1 MTGPRLAAKARRTVR
16 ALLRLAPLTITGFMQ
31 FSWFGS
37 LAVSPDPYAIVRR
50 DWHQFFQTGHQLVA
64 GDLSAI
70 YPRTFESG
78 YFWLYPPYCIYLTAP
93 LGMLP
98 EWWAYALCV
107 VVEVLAVAGALA
119 LLRAALPARGE
130 DHTTA
135 AIVIL
140 ASMPFNTSV
149 VIGQISGMLSLILAA
164 SLWAWRRR
172 RTLVAGLLLSLLF
185 IKPNLAIFFVAAS
198 LLARQWRVLAGMG
211 LGGATMVLAS
221 LPLGLE
227 RWREYVHTSRDY
239 VSVVQNKTLMW
250 KQLTLYAFWRTAT
263 GGTSSDLAV
272 VAPWLA
278 SVAVVLGVTMLA
290 WWRRRDSEAA
300 LPRLFGLTVLLAVSA
315 NMYVYFYDGL
325 VLLVPGVVWW
335 VLRDEYRSRWRHALI
350 GACLLGIFVVGYLR
364 IFLTSEGINWAGALI
379 AIWLVC
385 EAVDL
390 LARTDETT
398 YRVDSAPDQ
407 HGITVA
413 PVTEP

>member
-1 MTGPRLAAKARRTVR
+1 MTGTRLAAKARRTAR
-16 ALLRLAPLTITGFMQ
+16 AVLRLAPLTITGFMQ

-37 LAVSPDPYAIVRR
+37 LVVSSDPYAIVRR
-50 DWHQFFQTGHQLVA
+50 DWHQFFLTGHQLLS
-64 GDLSAI
+64 GDLRAI
-70 YPRTFESG
+70 YPRTFESA

-93 LGMLP
+93 LGVLP

-107 VVEVLAVAGALA
+107 VVEIVAVAGALA
-119 LLRAALPARGE
+119 LLRATLPARRE
-130 DHTTA
+130 DHSTA

-140 ASMPFNTSV
+140 ASMPFNTAV
-149 VIGQISGMLSLILAA
+149 VIGQISGVLSLILAA

-172 RTLVAGLLLSLLF
+172 HMLVAGLLLSLLF
-185 IKPNLAIFFVAAS
+185 IKPNLAVFFVAAS

-227 RWREYVHTSRDY
+227 RWHEYVRTSRDY
-239 VSVVQNKTLMW
+239 VSVVQSSVPMW

-263 GGTSSDLAV
+263 GGTSSDPAV
-272 VAPWLA
+272 VLPWLA

-290 WWRRRDSEAA
+290 WWRRRDSEGA
-300 LPRLFGLTVLLAVSA
+300 LPRLFGLTILLAVSA

-335 VLRDEYRSRWRHALI
+335 VLRDEYRSRARHGLI
-350 GACLLGIFVVGYLR
+350 GACLLGMFVVGYLR
-364 IFLTSEGINWAGALI
+364 IFLTSEGINWVSAFI

-385 EAVDL
+385 EATDL
-390 LARTDETT
+390 LATSPPSTALR
-398 YRVDSAPDQ
+398 
-407 HGITVA
+407 
-413 PVTEP
+413 